1 MDNIGQQHGGT
12 ARFDIEKAGFAGFRY
27 AYFDASG
34 ALVFRSGPFK
44 SQAEAFAAI
53 AALKR
58 QVKSGRFQ
66 RLSKAEFLCFTIT
79 GPNTALLATSTS
91 YPDAAALERAIAAV
105 ARDLPTSPV
114 FNGAGAGTQ

>member
-1 MDNIGQQHGGT
+1 MENIGQQHGGA
-12 ARFDIEKAGFAGFRY
+12 ARFEIEKAAFTGFRF

-58 QVKSGRFQ
+58 QVKAGRFQ
-66 RLSKAEFLCFTIT
+66 RLSKAEFRCFTIS
-79 GPNTALLATSTS
+79 GPNNALLATSTS
-91 YPDAAALERAIAAV
+91 YPDAAALEAAIAAV
-105 ARDLPTSPV
+105 ARDLPASPV
-114 FNGAGAGTQ
+114 FNGAGAASQ